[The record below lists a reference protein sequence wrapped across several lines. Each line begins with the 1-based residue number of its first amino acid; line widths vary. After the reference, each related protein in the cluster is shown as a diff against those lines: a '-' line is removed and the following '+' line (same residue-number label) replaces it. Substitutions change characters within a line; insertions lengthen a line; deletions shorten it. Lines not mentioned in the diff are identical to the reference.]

1 MSVPTIGR
9 CSKHGM
15 AGVVEVPEAP
25 IQEAVRLYFRLA
37 NLKGVRGVRRER
49 GSGGLH
55 RPVAGRELTMVTYE
69 ITATVDTGLVEA
81 YERYMR
87 QRHIPDVLATG
98 HFQRAVFACAAPGR
112 YRIRYDAPS
121 DGDLERYLA
130 QHAPRLREDFASHF
144 PAGATLSREVW
155 TVVEAWD
162 PRPAL

>member
-1 MSVPTIGR
+1 
-9 CSKHGM
+9 
-15 AGVVEVPEAP
+15 
-25 IQEAVRLYFRLA
+25 
-37 NLKGVRGVRRER
+37 
-49 GSGGLH
+49 
-55 RPVAGRELTMVTYE
+55 MVTYE

-98 HFQRAVFACAAPGR
+98 YFQRAAFACAGPGR

-121 DGDLERYLA
+121 ADDLDRYLA

-144 PAGATLSREVW
+144 PTGATLSREVW

-162 PRPAL
+162 PRPVL